1 MLDDSSRARARACA
15 RARGVVTPERFYE
28 RVERSLAYIRLNFS
42 REHAFDDT
50 RSLQSEGLQVES
62 SDTTSFTDAAAS
74 IEFTRSFTEIQV
86 NRYDIDVGCF
96 I

>member
-1 MLDDSSRARARACA
+1 M
-15 RARGVVTPERFYE
+15 
-28 RVERSLAYIRLNFS
+28 AYIRLNFS

-62 SDTTSFTDAAAS
+62 SDTTSFTDAAS

-86 NRYDIDVGCF
+86 NRYDMDIDCF